1 MELSEFLSE
10 EWVPALGCTEPA
22 AIALAAATAAEAA
35 GRPAKS
41 VNLVVDPKI
50 YKNCYAV
57 GIPNSGHKTGILWAA
72 ALGSQITDPSLGLT
86 CFKAMDENLIVA
98 AGRLIDGGR
107 IKVDVD
113 TSKQE
118 IFIDCKVESD
128 GGRGRA
134 VIEQDHTNIV
144 HVEKDGKVILDR
156 KTSGKSRK
164 SVIRGH
170 AAALS
175 IEEMIELAKSASE
188 EDEKVLE
195 EGIAMNMK
203 IAKHGL
209 GLFPEKF
216 IATASGEA
224 LTRMSTL
231 VCAGVYARMWGE
243 DFPVMSLAGSG
254 NKGITAAVPLSLY
267 GQFLGCSRRQIAE
280 ALALACIVTSATTH
294 HLGALSAVCGC
305 ANAAG
310 IGLSAGLV
318 LLEGGGPHEISLA
331 MTNMVGNVTGMICDG
346 AKIGCALKTMTAVD
360 SAFRAAALATSGVGI
375 PAEDG
380 IVGKTG
386 PESLKNLGRIATRGM
401 ISTDSE
407 ILAIMKEKLN

>member
-1 MELSEFLSE
+1 MELSEFLRE

-22 AIALAAATAAEAA
+22 AIALAAATAADAA
-35 GRPAKS
+35 GGYVKS
-41 VNLVVDPKI
+41 IDLVVDPRI

-86 CFKAMDENLIVA
+86 CFKALSDGMISA
-98 AGRLIDGGR
+98 AGRLIEGGR
-107 IKVDVD
+107 VKVDVD
-113 TSKQE
+113 TSKND
-118 IFIDCKVESD
+118 IFIDCRVESD
-128 GGRGRA
+128 AGRGRA
-134 VIEQDHTNIV
+134 VVEQDHTNLVCI
-144 HVEKDGKVILDR
+144 EKDGKIILD
-156 KTSGKSRK
+156 KKSSGRNKKSI
-164 SVIRGH
+164 IRSH
-170 AAALS
+170 AASLS
-175 IEEMIELAKSASE
+175 IEEMIVLAKSASDA
-188 EDEKVLE
+188 DEKIIE
-195 EGIAMNMK
+195 EGIAMNMR
-203 IAKHGL
+203 ISKHGL
-209 GLFPEKF
+209 GLFPDKF
-216 IATASGEA
+216 IATTSGEA
-224 LTRMSTL
+224 LARMSTL

-254 NKGITAAVPLSLY
+254 NKGITAAVPISLY
-267 GQFLGCSRRQIAE
+267 GQFLGCSRRQIVE
-280 ALALACIVTSATTH
+280 ALALACLVTSATTH
-294 HLGALSAVCGC
+294 HLGPLSAVCGC

-386 PESLKNLGRIATRGM
+386 PESLKNLGRIAARGM
-401 ISTDSE
+401 TSTDSE
-407 ILAIMKEKLN
+407 ILAIMKEKLK